1 MEMKFALGD
10 KVKDKITGYK
20 GTITS
25 VCFSINRPVSYLV
38 EGIDTTDR
46 PISDWIDDVI
56 SDDNRDDIPIQ
67 VCPKCKT
74 FFPLSQTG
82 GGHHFCPACG
92 QKFKVKEVSDG

>member
-1 MEMKFALGD
+1 MTRYEQDFIYKTLPRLTNAIEGLTKEIKRYNDSKDRDIEME
-10 KVKDKITGYK
+10 
-20 GTITS
+20 
-25 VCFSINRPVSYLV
+25 
-38 EGIDTTDR
+38 
-46 PISDWIDDVI
+46 WIDDVI

>member
-1 MEMKFALGD
+1 MMKYEQDFIYKILPRLTNAIEGLTKEIKRYND
-10 KVKDKITGYK
+10 SKDKDI
-20 GTITS
+20 
-25 VCFSINRPVSYLV
+25 
-38 EGIDTTDR
+38 EME
-46 PISDWIDDVI
+46 WIDDVI

-92 QKFKVKEVSDG
+92 QKFKVKEVADG

>member
-1 MEMKFALGD
+1 M
-10 KVKDKITGYK
+10 TGYEQDFIYK
-20 GTITS
+20 ILPKLTNAI
-25 VCFSINRPVSYLV
+25 
-38 EGIDTTDR
+38 EGLTKEIKHYNDSKDR
-46 PISDWIDDVI
+46 DIEMEWIDDVI

-92 QKFKVKEVSDG
+92 QKLKVKEVSDG

>member
-1 MEMKFALGD
+1 M
-10 KVKDKITGYK
+10 TGYEQDFIYK
-20 GTITS
+20 TLPRLTNAI
-25 VCFSINRPVSYLV
+25 
-38 EGIDTTDR
+38 EGLTKEIKRYNDSKDR
-46 PISDWIDDVI
+46 DIEIEWIDNVI

-74 FFPLSQTG
+74 FFPLSQTD

>member
-1 MEMKFALGD
+1 M
-10 KVKDKITGYK
+10 TGYEQDFIYK
-20 GTITS
+20 ILPKLTNAI
-25 VCFSINRPVSYLV
+25 
-38 EGIDTTDR
+38 EGLTKEIKRYNDSKDR
-46 PISDWIDDVI
+46 DIEMEWIDDVI
-56 SDDNRDDIPIQ
+56 SDDNRDDIHIQ

>member
-1 MEMKFALGD
+1 M
-10 KVKDKITGYK
+10 TGYEQAFIYK
-20 GTITS
+20 TLPRLTNAI
-25 VCFSINRPVSYLV
+25 
-38 EGIDTTDR
+38 EGLTKEIKRYNDSKDR
-46 PISDWIDDVI
+46 DIEMEWIDDVI

>member
-1 MEMKFALGD
+1 M
-10 KVKDKITGYK
+10 TGYEQDFIYK
-20 GTITS
+20 TLPRLTKAI
-25 VCFSINRPVSYLV
+25 
-38 EGIDTTDR
+38 EGLTKEIKRYNDSKDR
-46 PISDWIDDVI
+46 DIEMEWIDDVI

-67 VCPKCKT
+67 ICPKCKT

>member
-1 MEMKFALGD
+1 M
-10 KVKDKITGYK
+10 TGYEQDFIYK
-20 GTITS
+20 
-25 VCFSINRPVSYLV
+25 VLPRLINAI
-38 EGIDTTDR
+38 EGLTKEIKRYNDSKDR
-46 PISDWIDDVI
+46 DIEMEWIDDVI